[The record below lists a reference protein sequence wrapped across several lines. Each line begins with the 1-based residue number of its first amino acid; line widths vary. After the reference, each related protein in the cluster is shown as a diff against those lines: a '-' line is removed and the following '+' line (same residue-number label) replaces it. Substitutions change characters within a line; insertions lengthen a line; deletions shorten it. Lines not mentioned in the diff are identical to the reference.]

1 MESLCANTQN
11 GRYTYVSCSLL
22 LTGEELWDQASSSKH
37 QMKKEVW
44 GHHEVIAL
52 LCDLLREEQI
62 ICVHRTHYHSG
73 NGIMEGGIKSCFF
86 SLVHAVRFDEK

>member
-1 MESLCANTQN
+1 
-11 GRYTYVSCSLL
+11 
-22 LTGEELWDQASSSKH
+22 
-37 QMKKEVW
+37 MKKEVW

-62 ICVHRTHYHSG
+62 ICVHGTHSHSG

-86 SLVHAVRFDEK
+86 PLCMLSGLMRSEENTL